1 MRIDVGGWEVG
12 GRLPRGPDADEPRVR
27 LVSVAT
33 QTRRKFALEM
43 GRPGHKTD
51 KMGPG
56 RRALGRLLCLFYPK
70 RMGPNGMGSR
80 ARVGLRDVVVCV
92 CACVLDCIYT

>member
-12 GRLPRGPDADEPRVR
+12 GRLPRGPDADEAGVR

-70 RMGPNGMGSR
+70 RTGSDRIESRGGVGRR
-80 ARVGLRDVVVCV
+80 ACLVEPLKQF
-92 CACVLDCIYT
+92 

>member
-12 GRLPRGPDADEPRVR
+12 GRLPRGPDADEAGVR

-56 RRALGRLLCLFYPK
+56 RRALGRLLCPFYPK
-70 RMGPNGMGSR
+70 RTRPDR
-80 ARVGLRDVVVCV
+80 IGLRGGVGSVFIR
-92 CACVLDCIYT
+92 ASKARRAALN

>member
-1 MRIDVGGWEVG
+1 MRIYVGRWEVG
-12 GRLPRGPDADEPRVR
+12 GRQPRGPDADEARVR
-27 LVSVAT
+27 LVFAAT

-56 RRALGRLLCLFYPK
+56 RRALGRLVCPFYLK
-70 RMGPNGMGSR
+70 RMRADRIGSR
-80 ARVGLRDVVVCV
+80 GGVGLRNV
-92 CACVLDCIYT
+92 TPSS